1 VQTRPSI
8 SDSSGTAAFTVFC
21 TSYRC
26 HRFTLG
32 LIGNTTIL
40 EFSEF
45 ARRITENGSGGTDHG
60 EGGLMMAI
68 GGNVRGG
75 IYGTAPDLNPY
86 AGNPTLSNSN
96 GDVKWDIDF
105 RSVYARILD
114 NWLGADS
121 VPILGGDFRNAGL
134 NFI

>member
-1 VQTRPSI
+1 
-8 SDSSGTAAFTVFC
+8 
-21 TSYRC
+21 
-26 HRFTLG
+26 
-32 LIGNTTIL
+32 
-40 EFSEF
+40 
-45 ARRITENGSGGTDHG
+45 
-60 EGGLMMAI
+60 MMAI
-68 GGNVRGG
+68 GGSVRGG

-121 VPILGGDFRNAGL
+121 VADPGAPTSATPGSTSSDVRSTGSRPRSARRPSHSIGPQ
-134 NFI
+134 IE